1 MKRCSKCNKNKNP
14 EAFAKSK
21 DSKDG
26 LYSTCKECKNRYKR
40 KWYVKN
46 FEEHVTSLNKRFA
59 SGKYKAKSKKI
70 KWDIDFD
77 FFSQLLKLDCFYCG
91 KNLSNER
98 GYCLDRINNGDH
110 YHEKNVVQCC
120 GNCNTSRKDNF
131 THDEWKV
138 MIDAL
143 IKHRNRDH

>member
-1 MKRCSKCNKNKNP
+1 M
-14 EAFAKSK
+14 
-21 DSKDG
+21 
-26 LYSTCKECKNRYKR
+26 
-40 KWYVKN
+40 
-46 FEEHVTSLNKRFA
+46 EEEIQVRFLGTLQWLTG
-59 SGKYKAKSKKI
+59 S
-70 KWDIDFD
+70 
-77 FFSQLLKLDCFYCG
+77 
-91 KNLSNER
+91 R
-98 GYCLDRINNGDH
+98 DRINNGDH